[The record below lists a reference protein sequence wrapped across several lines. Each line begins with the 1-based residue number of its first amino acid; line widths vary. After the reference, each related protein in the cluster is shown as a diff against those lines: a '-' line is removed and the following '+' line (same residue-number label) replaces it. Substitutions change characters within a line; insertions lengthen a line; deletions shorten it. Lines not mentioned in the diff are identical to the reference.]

1 MRYLALRN
9 FHGSLSFQSIMIS
22 GQLTTSNYRCT
33 GAQRMKL
40 NGKVLPVYTIE
51 RRMHEECG
59 LIHNTKT
66 YMTQSGYILRHDWL
80 EIPYL
85 VQINSLIDPN
95 DLVNKDQ
102 NIVTPL
108 RSRWRSDIQMMS
120 MYLDKKTCQMAQQTE
135 YLTDHPEIKQLISDF
150 TQTLLAVKPVNV
162 LSFTVQHFAAF
173 AKNPDLSKVG
183 PSGESNLDI
192 MSQLSTYKPRR
203 VCSVCGICFECLMS
217 EQPPNNVERKRT
229 TRGSKSPAFST
240 CSVFTKCPSDAIC
253 VRKLSDGSD
262 PSVTCSDD
270 CRTCE
275 PGEKHTSICSLHPE
289 CLLTCEGCQHEREPC
304 QVHKDC
310 PECLG
315 CRKVCSFYP
324 QCKKTCE
331 GCRIVKELCRVHKDC
346 PECPGCRN
354 LCSFHPECE
363 KTCDGCRMTE
373 EKPCNVDKD
382 CNECPGCLSKI
393 CSFHPECEETCEG
406 CQPVKEPC
414 RVHKACPECPG
425 CHKVCSEI
433 GVCSN
438 CVKCNIEILPES
450 AKVVF
455 NLDSEN

>member
-150 TQTLLAVKPVNV
+150 TQTLLAGNHLATKATFLP
-162 LSFTVQHFAAF
+162 SFLRQ
-173 AKNPDLSKVG
+173 
-183 PSGESNLDI
+183 
-192 MSQLSTYKPRR
+192 
-203 VCSVCGICFECLMS
+203 
-217 EQPPNNVERKRT
+217 
-229 TRGSKSPAFST
+229 KSPAFST

-275 PGEKHTSICSLHPE
+275 PGEKHTSICNLHPE
-289 CLLTCEGCQHEREPC
+289 CLLTCGGCQHEREPC

-331 GCRIVKELCRVHKDC
+331 GCRIVKEPCRVHKDC

-425 CHKVCSEI
+425 CHEVCSEI